1 LPPGLE
7 STHPAFDLTAER
19 LEIYDHDPAV
29 PIFIGTV
36 GLTGRF
42 IDVHRQLDTRL
53 HCFRLPPL
61 CFFAPANL
69 LDDER
74 G

>member
-1 LPPGLE
+1 M
-7 STHPAFDLTAER
+7 
-19 LEIYDHDPAV
+19 
-29 PIFIGTV
+29 PILIGTV

-53 HCFRLPPL
+53 QCVRLPPL